1 MSGPAPHSL
10 VRAVAREPAKSIA
23 ERDWSG
29 LVCSLILG
37 FVVAGTALSVL
48 KLLTLIGVQ

>member
-1 MSGPAPHSL
+1 MSGPAPHPL
-10 VRAVAREPAKSIA
+10 VRALARDPARSIA

-37 FVVAGTALSVL
+37 FVVAGTVLSVV